1 MPPTIIST
9 NDIISSVSKQHKQKG
24 TAFNIQ
30 HSIML
35 LFPNKS
41 KVTRNHLRQN
51 KKAWELTCHSS
62 HSLRPSHCP
71 ALLNEQRQYN
81 DKSHATFKMIIKR
94 A

>member
-51 KKAWELTCHSS
+51 KKAWELYLLSVP
-62 HSLRPSHCP
+62 LLEAF
-71 ALLNEQRQYN
+71 ALPIL
-81 DKSHATFKMIIKR
+81 SKR
-94 A
+94 TTSKPTPIWIQFTLGMTYA